1 MGMVCSVPVS
11 ATVALPRMATGRAGA
26 AVAVEVVERMLIA
39 RPGLVAVVVAVLA
52 RRSGC
57 AVLPRR
63 PGCGDLEDVKGR
75 PQVWVRGGEG
85 MGMGMGEGVC
95 RGERGDRKS
104 WSVEVRRIAS
114 CELLSGWLKPGLMN
128 KGPGDRDIGL
138 ELGGV
143 SQPCGGLVCV
153 LAGRRK
159 LGTGGEGVDGIWRIV
174 SPLDAVLTLR
184 SEPESGES
192 LPVITRSPTRRL
204 GCHSCSDACSMT
216 FWLEPTTKTTCR
228 RYLEFK
234 SVSGLN
240 YMEK

>member
-57 AVLPRR
+57 MVLPRR
-63 PGCGDLEDVKGR
+63 SDSGDLEDVKR
-75 PQVWVRGGEG
+75 PQVRVRGMGG
-85 MGMGMGEGVC
+85 MGMGMGEVVC
-95 RGERGDRKS
+95 RGERGDR
-104 WSVEVRRIAS
+104 SVEVRRLAS
-114 CELLSGWLKPGLMN
+114 CELLSGGLKLGLMN

-143 SQPCGGLVCV
+143 SQPCRGLVCV

-174 SPLDAVLTLR
+174 SPLDAVLTVLTLR
-184 SEPESGES
+184 SELESGES

-228 RYLEFK
+228 
-234 SVSGLN
+234 
-240 YMEK
+240 

>member
-11 ATVALPRMATGRAGA
+11 ATVALPRMATGRAGV

-39 RPGLVAVVVAVLA
+39 RPGLVAVAVAVLA

-63 PGCGDLEDVKGR
+63 SGWVLPLRSGCEDLEEPKGR
-75 PQVWVRGGEG
+75 PQVQVRGGVAL
-85 MGMGMGEGVC
+85 GMGMGEAVC
-95 RGERGDRKS
+95 RGERGGRKS
-104 WSVEVRRIAS
+104 WSVEVRRLAS
-114 CELLSGWLKPGLMN
+114 CELLDGGLKFGLMN
-128 KGPGDRDIGL
+128 EGPGGRDIGL

-159 LGTGGEGVDGIWRIV
+159 LGPGGEGVIGIWRIV
-174 SPLDAVLTLR
+174 SPLDAVLTLL
-184 SEPESGES
+184 SEPESGDS

-204 GCHSCSDACSMT
+204 GCQSCREACSMT
-216 FWLEPTTKTTCR
+216 FWLEPTTKTTC
-228 RYLEFK
+228 
-234 SVSGLN
+234 S
-240 YMEK
+240 